1 MTAAQTLS
9 TSTLGIYVQ
18 IPFCASKCTFCNFS
32 SQVERVSIFD
42 KYTQMLQR
50 EAQGWRRHLKA
61 RNVSDEFSAQT
72 VDSVYMG
79 GGTPALLGAERL
91 ALVVGALR
99 ECLRWAD
106 DVEFTLETT
115 PGSASSD
122 LLEAFRG
129 LEINRLSIGAQT
141 FDDRELGATGRLH
154 TVNDTVYLVNQARRT
169 GFLNI
174 SLDLIAGLPYQTTE
188 SFQRSLEAIAR
199 LRSEHISLYLFEVD
213 EKSRLGRE
221 VVHGGER
228 YHAASVPRDEFMADA
243 YETGCEF
250 LAREGYR
257 QYEISNF
264 ALPGFES
271 RHNRKYWQLAPYL
284 GLGAGAHSFDGKHR
298 WSNQID
304 VRKYLATLQSDA
316 APVEE
321 FHELT
326 AAEQIEEF
334 FFLGLRQSEGVDLA
348 GARQHW
354 GAEYLK
360 PWEKKIETLDREGW
374 VIREGEQLRLARHAF
389 LVSNEI
395 FQEFVSV

>member
-1 MTAAQTLS
+1 
-9 TSTLGIYVQ
+9 
-18 IPFCASKCTFCNFS
+18 
-32 SQVERVSIFD
+32 
-42 KYTQMLQR
+42 MLQR
-50 EAQGWRRHLKA
+50 EAEGWRRQL
-61 RNVSDEFSAQT
+61 NVRGVPDEFFGKS
-72 VDSVYMG
+72 VDSAYLG
-79 GGTPALLGAERL
+79 GGTPSLLGAERL
-91 ALVVGALR
+91 ALVVGVLR
-99 ECLRWAD
+99 ENLRWAD
-106 DVEFTLETT
+106 DIEFTLETT
-115 PGSASSD
+115 PGSAGAD
-122 LLEAFRG
+122 LLEAFLG
-129 LEINRLSIGAQT
+129 LGINRLSIGAQT
-141 FDDRELGATGRLH
+141 FDDRELGSTGRLH
-154 TVNDTVYLVNQARRT
+154 TVNDTVDLVNQARRA
-169 GFLNI
+169 GFRNI
-174 SLDLIAGLPYQTTE
+174 GLDLIAGLPYQSAE
-188 SFQRSLEAIAR
+188 SFKRSLEAVSR
-199 LRSEHISLYLFEVD
+199 LRPEHISLYLFEVD

-250 LAREGYR
+250 LARDGYR

-284 GLGAGAHSFDGKHR
+284 GLGAGAHSFDGEHR

-304 VRKYLATLQSDA
+304 VRKYLATLESDA

-326 AAEQIEEF
+326 AAEEIEEF
-334 FFLGLRQSEGVDLA
+334 FFLGLRQVEGVDLA

-354 GAEYLK
+354 GAEYLN